1 MIFSQEII
9 ENKIKEAIERGDFD
23 NLPGYG
29 KPLVLEDDSH
39 VPPDLRLA
47 YKILKNADCIPPE
60 LQLRKDIQN
69 IQNIQDMLTGMTDEK
84 EKYRQIR
91 KLNFLVLKLNMM
103 RKTHVKLEENQIYH
117 DKVLEKLR

>member
-1 MIFSQEII
+1 MIFSQKII
-9 ENKIKEAIERGDFD
+9 ENRIKEAIERGDFD

-39 VPPDLRLA
+39 IPPDLRLA

-60 LQLRKDIQN
+60 LQLKKD

-103 RKTHVKLEENQIYH
+103 RKTHVTLEESQVYH
-117 DKVLEKLR
+117 DKVLEKLK

>member
-1 MIFSQEII
+1 MIFSQKII
-9 ENKIKEAIERGDFD
+9 ENIINKAIERGEFD

-39 VPPDLRLA
+39 IPPDLRMA

-60 LQLRKDIQN
+60 LQLKKD
-69 IQNIQDMLTGMTDEK
+69 IQNIQDMLGGMTDEK
-84 EKYRQIR
+84 ERYRQIK

-103 RKTHVKLEENQIYH
+103 RRSQVDLEENQVYY
-117 DKVLEKLR
+117 DKVVEKVK